1 MSKADT
7 INNEGGGF
15 TPPQWIKQGV
25 AALSLIAVSIAGSF
39 GLQTTTAK
47 NTPAVIAPA
56 IEEVQRTQADINAR
70 MQMIERASDRQ
81 AASVEHIVQTLGQ
94 LVQETRE
101 NSAQVQRMAG
111 AMEQM
116 NP

>member
-1 MSKADT
+1 MSKTDT
-7 INNEGGGF
+7 INNEGTGF
-15 TPPQWIKQGV
+15 TPPMWLKQGV
-25 AALSLIAVSIAGSF
+25 AALSLIAVSIAGSL
-39 GLQTTTAK
+39 GLQTSTAK
-47 NTPAVIAPA
+47 PASSVAPA

-70 MQMIERASDRQ
+70 IQMLERASDKQ

-116 NP
+116 KQ